1 MISMNICVFASSSDA
16 VSRDYFYAARELGRL
31 IGERGYTLVYG
42 GTNVGLMGEIA
53 TSVQR
58 SGGRIIGVIPWFIR
72 DEGIS
77 NSSADEL
84 IVTEDMYE
92 RKKIMEDKSDAFF
105 ALPGG
110 FGTLEEILEV
120 LTLKQLKRHN
130 KPIVF
135 FNTKGFYD
143 VLFEFFE
150 QIYTEKFAK
159 PAEKNIYYVTS
170 DPQEALSYLENYSP
184 AEIPDKWFR

>member
-1 MISMNICVFASSSDA
+1 MNICVFASSSDA
-16 VSRDYFYAARELGRL
+16 VNRDYFDAARELGRF

-53 TSVQR
+53 VSVQDN
-58 SGGRIIGVIPWFIR
+58 GGKVIGVIPWFIR

-77 NSSADEL
+77 NSSADQL
-84 IVTEDMYE
+84 IVTADMYE
-92 RKKIMEDKSDAFF
+92 RKRVMEEMSDAFF

-110 FGTLEEILEV
+110 FGTLEEIFEV

-135 FNTKGFYD
+135 YNTRRFYD
-143 VLFEFFE
+143 TLFDFFE
-150 QIYTEKFAK
+150 RIYDEKFAK
-159 PAEKNIYYVTS
+159 QTYKETYYITS
-170 DPQEALSYLENYSP
+170 DPQDALSYLENYSP
-184 AEIPDKWFR
+184 SEIPDKWFR